1 MKRRFKFPIPLI
13 CLACLLASCSLFTP
27 APVSTVQKT
36 PLEKAKDMGLY
47 FNQTYNAQY
56 RDTMEMATLPNPTQA
71 QKEMVITKKVILSQV
86 WPLIKSY
93 DAIVKN
99 GGIPTIDVEQKIN
112 KLINQ
117 LVTQVA
123 K

>member
-1 MKRRFKFPIPLI
+1 
-13 CLACLLASCSLFTP
+13 LAFLLASCTLFTP
-27 APVSTVQKT
+27 APVTTVQKT

-47 FNQTYNAQY
+47 FNQTYNAQS

-71 QKEMVITKKVILSQV
+71 QEEMVITKKAILPQV

-99 GGIPTIDVEQKIN
+99 GGIPTIDDEQKISN
-112 KLINQ
+112 LINQ

>member
-1 MKRRFKFPIPLI
+1 MKSRFKFLVPLI
-13 CLACLLASCSLFTP
+13 CLAFLLASCSLFTP
-27 APVSTVQKT
+27 VPTTVQKT

-56 RDTMEMATLPNPTQA
+56 RDTMEMATTPNLSQA
-71 QKEMVITKKVILSQV
+71 QKDMVITKKALLTKV
-86 WPLIKSY
+86 WPLIKAY

-99 GGIPTIDVEQKIN
+99 GGIPTINDEQAIN
-112 KLINQ
+112 NLINQ
-117 LVTQVA
+117 LVTQFA